1 MFRKTILLSLIMGS
15 LVTFLSAELL
25 KPIDSD
31 QREILMISGKRWT
44 YYTLYREA
52 ISFDVTGPMRLK
64 MYSRVTSPTKSTDY
78 VGYGFGIQ
86 VDNQDPYAVAHKQK
100 LSNGIKS
107 QQHPNHFYSHAAKD
121 FFTVPEGKHTLKLV
135 PNADGAP
142 VIIRV
147 LEDLTSS
154 AGKKQRLIPVVKQT
168 PVKITVDGT
177 ALSYYE
183 LTHKTD
189 LLLSVN
195 GAGTLETVS
204 RLAFE
209 NWMGSEQDY
218 RIQVWDGG
226 SLLGTYY
233 FTSDRSEKSEID
245 GHKELVPGKWR
256 SCRIVLPAGN
266 HKLKIRLLD
275 KERQA
280 FVRFALITK

>member
-1 MFRKTILLSLIMGS
+1 
-15 LVTFLSAELL
+15 
-25 KPIDSD
+25 
-31 QREILMISGKRWT
+31 
-44 YYTLYREA
+44 
-52 ISFDVTGPMRLK
+52 
-64 MYSRVTSPTKSTDY
+64 
-78 VGYGFGIQ
+78 
-86 VDNQDPYAVAHKQK
+86 
-100 LSNGIKS
+100 
-107 QQHPNHFYSHAAKD
+107 HAAKD
-121 FFTVPEGKHTLKLV
+121 FFTVPEGQHTIKLV
-135 PNADGAP
+135 PNPEGEP

-154 AGKKQRLIPVVKQT
+154 AGKKLRLVPLVKQD
-168 PVKITVDGT
+168 PVKIRVAGS

-183 LTHKTD
+183 LTPGED
-189 LLLSVN
+189 LQLSVN

-204 RLAFE
+204 RLGFE

-226 SLLGTYY
+226 KLLGTYY
-233 FTSDRSEKSEID
+233 FTSDRSDQSEID

-256 SCRIVLPAGN
+256 SCRISLPAGN

>member
-1 MFRKTILLSLIMGS
+1 MFRKTIVLSLIMGS
-15 LVTFLSAELL
+15 LVTLSAELL
-25 KPIDSD
+25 KPVDSD
-31 QREILMISGKRWT
+31 QREILTIAGKRWT
-44 YYTLYREA
+44 YYTLYRET

-64 MYSRVTSPTKSTDY
+64 MYSRVTSPTKTAEY
-78 VGYGFGIQ
+78 VAFGFGIQ
-86 VDNQDPYAVAHKQK
+86 VDKQDAYAVTHKQK
-100 LSNGIKS
+100 LSSGVKS

-121 FFTVPEGKHTLKLV
+121 FFTVPEGQHTIKLV
-135 PNADGAP
+135 PNPEGEP

-154 AGKKQRLIPVVKQT
+154 AGKKLRLVPLVKQD
-168 PVKITVDGT
+168 PVKIRVAGS

-183 LTHKTD
+183 LTPGED
-189 LLLSVN
+189 LQLSVN

-204 RLAFE
+204 RLGFE

-226 SLLGTYY
+226 KLLGTYY
-233 FTSDRSEKSEID
+233 FTSDRSDQSEID

-256 SCRIVLPAGN
+256 SCRISLPAGN